1 MPQDRRKHVCRVRTT
16 LIYVVSA
23 LQTFVSDHWSLV
35 VVPTPRSQPDPERTK
50 NWERRRRAV
59 GARIREVRLA
69 TGLSQESLA
78 LESGVSRD
86 QLIQMEHGRRGLL
99 VERLYDLA
107 DVLGVPVSD
116 LLADDRD
123 R

>member
-1 MPQDRRKHVCRVRTT
+1 M
-16 LIYVVSA
+16 SA
-23 LQTFVSDHWSLV
+23 LQTFVSDRWSLV
-35 VVPTPRSQPDPERTK
+35 GVPTPRSQPDPDRTK
-50 NWERRRRAV
+50 KWEIRRRAV

-69 TGLSQESLA
+69 AGLSQESLA

-116 LLADDRD
+116 LLADEPES
-123 R
+123 